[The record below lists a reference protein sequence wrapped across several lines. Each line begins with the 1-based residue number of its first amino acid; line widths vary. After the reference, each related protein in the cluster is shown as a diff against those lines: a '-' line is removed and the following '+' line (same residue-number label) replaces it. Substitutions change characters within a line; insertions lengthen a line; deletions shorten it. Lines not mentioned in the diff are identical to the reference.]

1 MIITQHSARRY
12 QIAAAIVLAS
22 VMLSCAPAV
31 NDVNEPLVVRPT
43 SLQTPPGSGMPQI
56 TVSGDRAILSWLEI
70 SHTGATLKFAERS
83 GEGWTDPRVVASGT
97 DWFVNAADVPSV
109 LRLSDGTLAAH
120 WLTETDPA
128 REAYDV
134 HLAFSH
140 DDGRTWTPSIS
151 PHHDGTK
158 TQHGFVSLFELPDN
172 ALGVVWLDG
181 RQTDNPENDNM
192 SVRSAVFDRQG
203 ARLSEALVDERV
215 CDCCPTSAATT
226 SSGPLIAYRDRS
238 ADEIRDI
245 AVARLENST
254 WSAPR
259 LVHADG
265 WQIEACP
272 VNGPALAANGR
283 DVALAWFTAAGDHGR
298 AFVAFSQDAGA
309 SFGAPIRVD
318 DDGAT
323 GRVAAALIEDGSA
336 VVSWMENVDKRP
348 TLRFRR
354 VFGSGSRGPIQNVPA
369 SDGSRPTG
377 YPRMMRH
384 GSELLFAWT
393 EKRGDDPSSLHAAAA
408 HLAR

>member
-1 MIITQHSARRY
+1 VDIPGVRY
-12 QIAAAIVLAS
+12 QITAAIVLAS

-31 NDVNEPLVVRPT
+31 NDVNDQLVVRPI
-43 SLQTPPGSGMPQI
+43 SLPTPPGSGMPQI
-56 TVSGDRAILSWLEI
+56 TVSGDRAILSWLES

-134 HLAFSH
+134 QLAFSH

-158 TQHGFVSLFELPDN
+158 TQHGFVSLFALPDN

-203 ARLSEALVDERV
+203 AQISEALVDERV

-354 VFGSGSRGPIQNVPA
+354 VDRSGSRGPVQNVPA

-393 EKRGDDPSSLHAAAA
+393 EKRGDDPSSLHTAAAR
-408 HLAR
+408 LAR